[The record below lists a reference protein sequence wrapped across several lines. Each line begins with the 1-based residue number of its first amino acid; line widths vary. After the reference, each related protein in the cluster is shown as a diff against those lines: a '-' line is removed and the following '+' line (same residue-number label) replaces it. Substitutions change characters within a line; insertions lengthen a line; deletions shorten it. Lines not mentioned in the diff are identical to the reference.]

1 MNYKFKISG
10 LSCPNCAKKIE
21 DALNKE
27 ENIMKASIN
36 FSKLTLSIESS
47 KSSGVLELANKI
59 AKRIEP
65 DVSIYVENTEV
76 NNKIKFDIIRLVS
89 GILLFALSLIIPIK
103 LIQEILIIASYII
116 LLWRVFK
123 TAVKKLFNGFIID
136 ENLLITIS
144 CVGAYLTHNIHEG
157 LMVII
162 LYEIGKILENMA
174 VNNSRKSISELMDI
188 KPLYANLKKGKEIV
202 KINPEEVKIDD
213 VIVIKKGEK
222 IPLDGVVVKG
232 IVVEGESKID
242 NKALTGESALV
253 NVTKGDNV
261 LSGSINAD
269 GLLEVK
275 VSKTYENSTV
285 AQILSVVENATDK
298 KAKTENFV
306 SKAARIYTP
315 IILCLAILIAV
326 LLPILP
332 SITFE
337 DAIYR
342 ALVFLVVSCPCA
354 IAISVPLSYFSGIG
368 ASSKEGILI
377 KGSDFL
383 EATTKL
389 EEIIFDKTGTIT
401 NNEIENYNL
410 EILNNQYKKEDVI
423 KYLVSGE
430 ELSNHPIAQNIM
442 NLFKD
447 SKKVK
452 VTNFKEI
459 TGKGITFNA
468 GKKNIKIGS
477 SVFCKAPENN
487 KNIYINVDKE
497 NIAVLTI
504 NDGIKE
510 EAKKTIKELKKLG
523 LKVKMFTGDN
533 KDVAL
538 NIGEKVGINDI
549 AYELLPQDK
558 FKLLESDIKK
568 YNGYVAFVGDG
579 INDAPALRLASVGIS
594 MGSIGSDSA
603 IEASDIVI
611 MNDKLDSL
619 ITLMRIAKK
628 TNRIIKEDLI
638 FAIGIKVLVLIL
650 SAVGIASMWQAVFA
664 DTGVTLLA
672 ILNTT
677 RILRNN
683 KR

>member
-21 DALNKE
+21 DALNKD
-27 ENIMKASIN
+27 ENITKASIN
-36 FSKLTLSIESS
+36 FSKLTLNIESPM
-47 KSSGVLELANKI
+47 SSGVLELANKI
-59 AKRIEP
+59 AKKIEP

-89 GILLFALSLIIPIK
+89 GILLFVLSLIIPIK

-174 VNNSRKSISELMDI
+174 VNNSRKSISEL
-188 KPLYANLKKGKEIV
+188 KEIV

-222 IPLDGVVVKG
+222 IPLDGIVVKG
-232 IVVEGESKID
+232 DARLD

-261 LSGSINAD
+261 LSGSINTD

-285 AQILSVVENATDK
+285 AQILSLVENATDK

-401 NNEIENYNL
+401 NNEVENYNL
-410 EILNNQYKKEDVI
+410 EILNKQYKKEEVI

-452 VTNFKEI
+452 ITNFKEI
-459 TGKGITFNA
+459 TGKGITFNV

-477 SVFCKAPENN
+477 SQFCETLENN

-538 NIGEKVGINDI
+538 NIGEKVGIDDI

-558 FKLLESDIKK
+558 FKLLENDIKK
-568 YNGYVAFVGDG
+568 YNGHVAFVGDG

-619 ITLMRIAKK
+619 ITLMHIAKK